1 MAIKVAV
8 NRALTAITELPTAAA
23 LAPGNLTLLSTITA
37 SASSTASFTSNIN
50 SNYDSYIF
58 KLYNIHA
65 SEGQIFKIH
74 FSVDGGSN
82 YNVSKTTVYWSIYA
96 QEDDGAAQA
105 TYNASADQAN
115 STAAFN
121 ISRGVSTNNDDNC
134 SGTVFLFAPS
144 STTFV
149 KHFRAKYNELNNTP
163 GINQTFPA
171 GYCNTTSAIDA
182 VRFECSAG
190 TFDGII
196 KMYGVGPKQS

>member
-8 NRALTAITELPTAAA
+8 NRALTAITALPTAAA
-23 LAPGNLTLLSTITA
+23 LTDGNFTLLTTATA
-37 SASSTASFTSNIN
+37 SSSATLDFTSNIN

-82 YNVSKTTVYWSIYA
+82 YNVSKTTTYWGINH
-96 QEDDGAAQA
+96 QEDDGAALA
-105 TYNASADQAN
+105 YYNASADQSN

-121 ISRGVSTNNDDNC
+121 ISRGVSTSNDDNC

-149 KHFRAKYNELNNTP
+149 KAFWVLYNELNNTP